1 MVAITPGTGGTFKST
16 SAEAL
21 LAEIIDF
28 MQLQEVNSIRNPNA
42 RDYVRCSY
50 DCNSY
55 TMTASFNFPYIE
67 ALNAE
72 GLLTANVPDYLSG
85 TNFVLGSGG
94 TFKSTNVAGLC
105 FEVAKFLDIA
115 ERDLNKNPKN
125 ENRIIVRQ
133 DVELLIAT
141 ASISLPFTLTPTSTG
156 ARTAVI
162 TPYLV

>member
-1 MVAITPGTGGTFKST
+1 
-16 SAEAL
+16 
-21 LAEIIDF
+21 
-28 MQLQEVNSIRNPNA
+28 
-42 RDYVRCSY
+42 
-50 DCNSY
+50 
-55 TMTASFNFPYIE
+55 MTASFNFPYIE